1 MIHVRYPVNKNKL
14 KFKPSKFNFHMLNN
28 VIMTPHT
35 SFLYMIIRRSY
46 LIKTNIENLYL
57 KKKLRN
63 EISFSNF

>member
-1 MIHVRYPVNKNKL
+1 
-14 KFKPSKFNFHMLNN
+14 MLNN

-35 SFLYMIIRRSY
+35 SAWSLSMIIRRSN

-57 KKKLRN
+57 NKKLRN